1 MQHGKG
7 TTQNDKTI
15 ALFDFPTEWSCYS
28 SAQNERITVQKA
40 CSIIW
45 YLRSIKLLGIFT
57 LPNCDLKLLTGDLW
71 QQSRSIYWNLISV
84 RDIPWPPLIKKIVWD
99 DLWSSI
105 TFHKGLKTFRKN
117 LWNNTCAGVSFFKKL
132 TTGLNKVT
140 KSLGIYIIKHCLFFQ
155 RAFLLTLLK
164 FCLFLD
170 IVKPFFPVVAPI
182 FSICV
187 TCSIF

>member
-1 MQHGKG
+1 M
-7 TTQNDKTI
+7 QNDNTI
-15 ALFDFPTEWSCYS
+15 ALFDFPTEWSCYWC
-28 SAQNERITVQKA
+28 AQNERITLQKA
-40 CSIIW
+40 FSIIW
-45 YLRSIKLLGIFT
+45 CLRSIKLLRIFT
-57 LPNCDLKLLTGDLW
+57 LPNCELKLLR

-84 RDIPWPPLIKKIVWD
+84 WDIPWPPLIKKIVWD

-117 LWNNTCAGVSFFKKL
+117 LWNNTCAGVSVFEKL

-140 KSLGIYIIKHCLFFQ
+140 KSLGIYIIKHGLFFQ

-170 IVKPFFPVVAPI
+170 IVKPFFPVVVPI
-182 FSICV
+182 FSIRV